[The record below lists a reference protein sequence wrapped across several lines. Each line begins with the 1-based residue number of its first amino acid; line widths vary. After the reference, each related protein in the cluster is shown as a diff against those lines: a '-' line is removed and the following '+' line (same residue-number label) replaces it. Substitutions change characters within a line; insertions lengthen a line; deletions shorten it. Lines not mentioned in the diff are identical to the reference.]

1 VAPDPAPVDAT
12 GDPAALPGL
21 DLAALRRWL
30 STQGLPADDVRVE
43 LIPGGRSN
51 LTYAVDAG
59 DARWV
64 LRRPPLGHVLATAH
78 DMAREHRVISALEGT
93 AVPVP
98 RTVALCSDTRV
109 LGAPF
114 YLMERVPGVVLRSR
128 ADAGR
133 LTPAERQDV
142 AMRLVDTL
150 ADLHA
155 VDPADVGLADFG
167 RPEGFLG
174 RQVRRWGQQL
184 DRSRSR
190 PLPGIDVLRV
200 RLAGTAPAPSTSPR
214 RSGVVHGD
222 YRLDNLV
229 LDTESLR
236 VAAVLDWEMSTLGD
250 PLADVGLLLAYSE
263 GLGAA
268 RNPVAEGF
276 GPAAGFPA
284 TRALVARYAERA
296 GLDDADLTALTWTT
310 ALGYFKIAVILEGI
324 HYRWS
329 KGQTVGAGF
338 ERIGDMVPPLVEAGL
353 AALDP
358 DSGSTP
364 RS

>member
-1 VAPDPAPVDAT
+1 VAPDAASAGPA
-12 GDPAALPGL
+12 GDSTDLPGL
-21 DLAALRRWL
+21 DLTALRRWL
-30 STQGLPADDVRVE
+30 SAHGLPHDDVRAE
-43 LIPGGRSN
+43 LITGGRSN
-51 LTYAVDAG
+51 LTYALDAG
-59 DARWV
+59 DERWV

-78 DMAREHRVISALEGT
+78 DMAREHRVISALQGT

-98 RTVALCSDTRV
+98 RTIAMCTDASV

-128 ADAGR
+128 ADASR

-142 AMRLVDTL
+142 AERLIDTL

-200 RLAGTAPAPSTSPR
+200 RLAGTVPPPSSSAR
-214 RSGVVHGD
+214 RAGVVHGD

-229 LDTESLR
+229 LDANSLR

-263 GLGAA
+263 GLGSA

-276 GPAAGFPA
+276 GPACGFPEP
-284 TRALVARYAERA
+284 RALVARYADRV
-296 GLDDADLTALTWTT
+296 GLDDADASALAWTT
-310 ALGYFKIAVILEGI
+310 ALGYFKIAVVLEGI

-338 ERIGDMVPPLVEAGL
+338 ERIGDMVPPLVQAGL
-353 AALDP
+353 AALDSEP
-358 DSGSTP
+358 GTTW